1 MKTDKK
7 NKNILFESDW
17 LASEPYFYSTETGT
31 SSLNINDVIDSIGVK
46 SLDAEGT
53 YNFLDFGY
61 SVFNQTPVSGVKF
74 LPPASKLIKNKNGL
88 FEVETKTDPINQWL
102 EYSLKEKEIIEL
114 IRHRVQS
121 WEASLPSDQ
130 EIVLPLSGGF
140 DSRLLLWCISDKSRI
155 RAFTYGISNEQVL
168 STEVVHA
175 RALAKTFDIRW
186 EQIELGNFHRFLPN
200 WYAKF
205 GISTHA
211 HGMYQQEFYEKI
223 RNRLQGR
230 KFALLSGIVGDI
242 WAGSVPFKKI
252 NSPIDINKLGNTH
265 GQVSKADK
273 LKSKFQ
279 HNLRNEFWELNKK
292 SLQEH
297 RFQTITS
304 IRFKLIL
311 LNYLLKVPRQF
322 GFQSWS
328 PFLDIDIAMAMVN
341 LPTSRRKD
349 RVWQRDFFVKEGLD
363 LESKGLLSIQTNSL
377 DFQAQKNYPVPSLD
391 CDILSDVFN
400 TNYIKSINNR
410 VRITRATELQSYL
423 LSIPRFHKFFRKIG
437 LRKDLR
443 QQKAYTEYM
452 YLKPIQEFL
461 RK

>member
-1 MKTDKK
+1 MKIDKK

-292 SLQEH
+292 MKILRTGFAKQGRE
-297 RFQTITS
+297 TS
-304 IRFKLIL
+304 EKSDNSGKHGENPEKTRTKKHEKKTKTRR
-311 LNYLLKVPRQF
+311 NQQPRTEQ
-322 GFQSWS
+322 GFSS
-328 PFLDIDIAMAMVN
+328 SV
-341 LPTSRRKD
+341 
-349 RVWQRDFFVKEGLD
+349 G
-363 LESKGLLSIQTNSL
+363 G
-377 DFQAQKNYPVPSLD
+377 
-391 CDILSDVFN
+391 
-400 TNYIKSINNR
+400 
-410 VRITRATELQSYL
+410 
-423 LSIPRFHKFFRKIG
+423 
-437 LRKDLR
+437 KDLDNR
-443 QQKAYTEYM
+443 RTEKTAQDETTDSSKEAHVEI
-452 YLKPIQEFL
+452 L
-461 RK
+461 